1 MTNMCRNC
9 ILMFVS
15 LFSQYFEMFEIQ
27 KQYLRNSS
35 LLYVIHTKAECK
47 LSKTFTQI
55 MAMQLYSEKT
65 CDSIGNVYFSLPAIV
80 KSGG

>member
-1 MTNMCRNC
+1 MLVFVDENMCRNG

-15 LFSQYFEMFEIQ
+15 LISQYFEMFEIQ
-27 KQYLRNSS
+27 KQYPKNSS

-65 CDSIGNVYFSLPAIV
+65 
-80 KSGG
+80 